1 MNHVSKFQEEYSA
14 KIPALT
20 LLCNLGWI
28 FLQPDQAL
36 TKRNGMQDEVVLS
49 DELQQVL
56 QTQHFASEDEY
67 GGGLNH

>member
-1 MNHVSKFQEEYSA
+1 MNHVPKFQEEYSA
-14 KIPALT
+14 KIPVLT

-56 QTQHFASEDEY
+56 QTQRFASEDEY